1 MCPID
6 KPGDFL
12 DKKAIQLQQSLHSKP
27 TLQELKEAYPQDWE
41 TVNREL
47 AKLINHSNGDA
58 AQAYLKHLSAKA
70 AEKRKGNRR
79 EQIDHEVRYR
89 MARLALKQHYVAVAS
104 GVESGKV
111 RFNLLNGMIAQKLL
125 FSEGLTRKPV
135 ALFWFRLFWPLLWQ
149 RRLLMPLVQPE
160 GIYCFYSKQL
170 IAALAKLISG
180 RNCLEI
186 GAGDGTLSSFL
197 NNAGALVVPTDDY
210 SWHHAVKYP
219 EQVLKRDAKDAL
231 AEFSPEVVLCSWPP
245 AANNFERQV
254 FRTKSV
260 QMYIVIGSRHRHAAG
275 NWEEYQNQTGFQ
287 LEEDRRLSAMV
298 LPPELDSAVYVFR
311 RKVVKD

>member
-1 MCPID
+1 MD
-6 KPGDFL
+6 KR
-12 DKKAIQLQQSLHSKP
+12 AIQPQQDLNNEP
-27 TLQELKEAYPQDWE
+27 GLQELKEAYPQEWE
-41 TVNREL
+41 AVNREL
-47 AKLINHSNGDA
+47 ANIISRSNGDA
-58 AQAYLKHLSAKA
+58 VQSYLKHLSTRAT
-70 AEKRKGNRR
+70 EKRRCNKR
-79 EQIDHEVRYR
+79 EQIGHEVRYR

-125 FSEGLTRKPV
+125 FSAGLTRKPV
-135 ALFWFRLFWPLLWQ
+135 ALFWFRLLWPLLWQ

-197 NNAGALVVPTDDY
+197 NNAGTLVVATDDY
-210 SWHHAVKYP
+210 SWSHTVKYP
-219 EQVLKRDAKDAL
+219 EQVLKRDAREAL

-298 LPPELDSAVYVFR
+298 LPPELDSAVYIFR